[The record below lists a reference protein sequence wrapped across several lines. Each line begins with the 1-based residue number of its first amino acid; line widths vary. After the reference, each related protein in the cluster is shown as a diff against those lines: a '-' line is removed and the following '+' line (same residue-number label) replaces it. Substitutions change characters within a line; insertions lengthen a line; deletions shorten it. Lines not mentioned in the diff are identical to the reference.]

1 MIYTLAVILVIAW
14 LLGFGV
20 FHVGGGLIHTLLV
33 LAAIVILWR
42 VISGRRPVV

>member
-1 MIYTLAVILVIAW
+1 MIYTIVVILFVAW

-33 LAAIVILWR
+33 LAAIVIVWR
-42 VISGRRPVV
+42 LLTGRRAVG